1 MCQARSWGCENEQ
14 SKFSSYPLGRSSQ
27 TSSVRCVFFFSKTIT
42 FFFFF
47 KPLSVSY
54 LSTFCFSSALIIS
67 HCGVSLFSC
76 LLIAYSFFLSLP
88 FLFLFVPISPI
99 PSLCCRIL
107 SPSPFSG
114 VPSPRPPPTPSF
126 PRTLCSGLLLPSC
139 GRNQELP
146 QNLTAEPL
154 GRPVR
159 TILRKT
165 VEWKGM
171 QIMI

>member
-1 MCQARSWGCENEQ
+1 MDFSTWLWSAIFLEEAPRHFISRSYFGICFLNIW
-14 SKFSSYPLGRSSQ
+14 RSSG
-27 TSSVRCVFFFSKTIT
+27 
-42 FFFFF
+42 
-47 KPLSVSY
+47 
-54 LSTFCFSSALIIS
+54 IS
-67 HCGVSLFSC
+67 
-76 LLIAYSFFLSLP
+76 
-88 FLFLFVPISPI
+88 I

-171 QIMI
+171 QIMIWEAANSLMLACAAPWPHVSKKRLCRPGSEPLLSLVLGFGGTF